1 MSLVRTPALRTLI
14 CLGVVCLSTAAAHA
28 DAAADAKCLKDAI
41 AAIQRRYEAVRDLR
55 ANFVQTTRGASVSG
69 RAPAESRSR
78 GKLVVAK
85 PSRMRWSYEAPEP
98 SLVVS
103 DGKTL
108 WIYDPAFKEAQRM
121 PVGGGFL
128 SGAALEF
135 LLGRG
140 EMERDFDVRLL
151 SCAPDAVEL
160 ELHPREPTSYEKL
173 TLLADPRRGDV
184 SRTRI
189 DDLLGN
195 VTIVEFSDLK
205 VNVDPPADTFRFDPP
220 EGTKVIELDAPAR

>member
-1 MSLVRTPALRTLI
+1 MAPFRRAALRTL
-14 CLGVVCLSTAAAHA
+14 LGAVVASWCAAPAHA
-28 DAAADAKCLKDAI
+28 GDAAADAKCRADAI
-41 AAIQRRYEAVRDLR
+41 KAIQHRYEAVKDLR
-55 ANFVQTTRGASVSG
+55 ARFEQTTRGAAISG

-78 GKLVVAK
+78 GQLVVAK
-85 PSRMRWSYEAPEP
+85 PSRMRWSYEEPEP

-121 PVGGGFL
+121 PVGEGFL

-140 EMERDFDVRLL
+140 EMERDFDVRLV
-151 SCAPDAVEL
+151 SCAQDAVEL
-160 ELHPREPTSYEKL
+160 ELRPRTPTSYEKL
-173 TLLADPRRGDV
+173 TLLANPRSGDV

-195 VTIVEFSDLK
+195 VTTVQFSDLK
-205 VNVDPPADTFRFDPP
+205 VNVDPPADTFRFVPP
-220 EGTKVIELDAPAR
+220 EGTKVIEVDAAH